1 MLEPTAED
9 RASVEALVARV
20 PGMLARA
27 AVLREQAADPRVQLA
42 LLAPRW
48 LPRMAAV
55 AALACI
61 AALLWP
67 SSRDGRNSAASS
79 LDRFVLSGTAP
90 QQQEDPVL
98 GALLR

>member
-1 MLEPTAED
+1 M
-9 RASVEALVARV
+9 
-20 PGMLARA
+20 MARA
-27 AVLREQAADPRVQLA
+27 AALRDEASDPRVQLA

-48 LPRMAAV
+48 LPRLAAV
-55 AALACI
+55 AALACA

-67 SSRDGRNSAASS
+67 SSRDGRSSAASS

-90 QQQEDPVL
+90 QQPEDPVL

>member
-1 MLEPTAED
+1 MLKPSAED
-9 RASVEALVARV
+9 RASVERLVPRV

-27 AVLREQAADPRVQLA
+27 AALREEAADPRVQLA

-48 LPRMAAV
+48 LPRLAAV
-55 AALACI
+55 AALACA

-67 SSRDGRNSAASS
+67 SSGEGRNNPATS
-79 LDRFVLSGTAP
+79 LDRFVVSGTAP
-90 QQQEDPVL
+90 QQDDPVL